1 MTSSLNHAVVGSLP
15 FGGTIGPAVF
25 SKEFEMQ
32 SVIAIVAAGLVCGS
46 SFAGFL
52 SNAVIDDF
60 GPGGPGL
67 GFTRQASG
75 GASVSGGSGS
85 LSSGSG
91 FGYFSGDAAGY
102 DASAFSGISLKVS
115 GLGSGTLELFIVGI
129 YTGFAAM
136 NVPLNGYVNDGYVW
150 ITFDQ
155 IDAVVGYEP
164 GFISSSMANGEGIGG
179 IGLSYS
185 GGIGSVSIDD
195 FEFRSSPVPAPGAL
209 ALLGVA
215 GIAGARRRR

>member
-1 MTSSLNHAVVGSLP
+1 
-15 FGGTIGPAVF
+15 
-25 SKEFEMQ
+25 MQ
-32 SVIAIVAAGLVCGS
+32 GVIAIVAAGLVCGS
-46 SFAGFL
+46 SSAGFL

-75 GASVSGGSGS
+75 DASVSGGSGS

-91 FGYFSGDAAGY
+91 FGYLSAAGY

-115 GLGSGTLELFIVGI
+115 DLGSGTLELSIVGSSS
-129 YTGFAAM
+129 GFTAM

-155 IDAVVGYEP
+155 IDAVVSNEP
-164 GFISSSMANGEGIGG
+164 GFISSSMASGEGIGG

-185 GGIGSVSIDD
+185 GGTGSVSIDD

>member
-1 MTSSLNHAVVGSLP
+1 MRS
-15 FGGTIGPAVF
+15 
-25 SKEFEMQ
+25 M
-32 SVIAIVAAGLVCGS
+32 IAIVAAGLVCGS

-52 SNAVIDDF
+52 SSAVIDDF
-60 GPGGPGL
+60 GPGGPGP

-85 LSSGSG
+85 LPSGGG
-91 FGYFSGDAAGY
+91 FGYFSGDGAGY
-102 DASAFSGISLKVS
+102 DASAFSGISLKVN
-115 GLGSGTLELFIVGI
+115 GLGSGTLELFIVGVN
-129 YTGFAAM
+129 TGFVAM

-155 IDAVVGYEP
+155 IDAAVSNEP
-164 GFISSSMANGEGIGG
+164 GFISYSMANGEGIGG
-179 IGLSYS
+179 IGLNYS
-185 GGIGSVSIDD
+185 GGTGSISIDD

-215 GIAGARRRR
+215 GLVSTRRRR